1 MTVKSKIISAKALV
15 IKISALK
22 KSGKKIV
29 FTNGCFDLIHA
40 GHVRTFQKAKTF
52 GDILI
57 VAINTDVSVRKIKGK
72 NRPIVDQQNRAK
84 VLAALES
91 VDFVTFF
98 SENTPLEIL
107 ELLRPDV
114 LVKGADY
121 KLNEI
126 VGRQYVKKVKRIAMV
141 KGIST
146 SFIISKI
153 LKAYAK

>member
-1 MTVKSKIISAKALV
+1 MKSKKIILAKALAK
-15 IKISALK
+15 KISIFK

-40 GHVRTFQKAKTF
+40 GHIRTFQKAKTF
-52 GDILI
+52 GDILV
-57 VAINTDVSVRKIKGK
+57 VAINTDASVRRLKGK
-72 NRPIVDQQNRAK
+72 NRPVVGQQNRAK
-84 VLAALES
+84 VLAGLEA

-98 SENTPLEIL
+98 SEDTPLEIL
-107 ELLRPDV
+107 KLLRPDV
-114 LVKGADY
+114 LVKGANY

-126 VGRQYVKKVKRIAMV
+126 VGRQYVKKVVRISMV

-153 LKAYAK
+153 LHAYAK

>member
-1 MTVKSKIISAKALV
+1 MTVKSKIILANALA

>member
-1 MTVKSKIISAKALV
+1 MTVKSKIILANALA

-57 VAINTDVSVRKIKGK
+57 VAINTDVSVRKLKGK